1 LLSRVAQHPEER
13 RIDID
18 VDVDVMNGAV
28 ERAGDAR
35 IAALSG
41 LLWNPPTTAEFAAVA
56 RRISADGAIGRN

>member
-1 LLSRVAQHPEER
+1 LLSRVARHPEER
-13 RIDID
+13 RIAIDI
-18 VDVDVMNGAV
+18 MNGAV